1 MAGTPRWDSS
11 CLLHSQEPNWQ
22 TRHWNINL
30 QRGAVR
36 RWPILQQDS
45 VFLLWGTNAQSTWGG
60 NLIVK
65 IVLFLVWFVL
75 CYKFWYWVRFSYFSS
90 ISSFSFPH
98 SHAYLLSP
106 QVHMPVFFYIDPEFV
121 DDPKMQNVEMLTLS
135 YTFFEAREGL
145 QLPMPQFAR

>member
-1 MAGTPRWDSS
+1 MLL
-11 CLLHSQEPNWQ
+11 CLLQ
-22 TRHWNINL
+22 
-30 QRGAVR
+30 
-36 RWPILQQDS
+36 
-45 VFLLWGTNAQSTWGG
+45 
-60 NLIVK
+60 
-65 IVLFLVWFVL
+65 LFLFTL
-75 CYKFWYWVRFSYFSS
+75 TFPPSP
-90 ISSFSFPH
+90 ISFPQ